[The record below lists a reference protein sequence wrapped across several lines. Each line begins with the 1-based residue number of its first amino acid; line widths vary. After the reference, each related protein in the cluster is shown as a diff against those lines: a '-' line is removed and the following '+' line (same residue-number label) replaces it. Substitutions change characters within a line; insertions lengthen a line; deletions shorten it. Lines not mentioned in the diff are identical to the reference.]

1 MRLSWVLSGARE
13 SRRPEKERPTTHVF
27 VATHSPNPGR
37 GTIPES
43 CLDFLMESS
52 LLKFICIFAMCIMS
66 AAVELLVLPEG
77 VKHSI
82 PCTAPANGIYLIN
95 WIVDGE
101 QPGDG
106 FVVGEK

>member
-1 MRLSWVLSGARE
+1 M
-13 SRRPEKERPTTHVF
+13 
-27 VATHSPNPGR
+27 
-37 GTIPES
+37 
-43 CLDFLMESS
+43 
-52 LLKFICIFAMCIMS
+52 
-66 AAVELLVLPEG
+66 ELLVLPEG